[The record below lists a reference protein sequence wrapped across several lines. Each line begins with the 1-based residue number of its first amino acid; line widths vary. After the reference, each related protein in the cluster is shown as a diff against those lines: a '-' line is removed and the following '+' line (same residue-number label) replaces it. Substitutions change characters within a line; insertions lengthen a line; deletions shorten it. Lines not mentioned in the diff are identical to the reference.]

1 MGLDVRNCHSVVLF
15 GPPVQIVDLLQE
27 IGWPGRDGGPSVA
40 IILYN
45 CYHLRKLS
53 SDVQEILKLTD
64 CRRISLMQCFLNPE
78 AIALL
83 KENES
88 RKHTCCGLCKTKC
101 KCQNCSMLPLED
113 IYYHSSVSVN
123 QNDSDISDSDVMFNK
138 IIFLDSLSE
147 GELKAKSTCS
157 WASWSG

>member
-1 MGLDVRNCHSVVLF
+1 
-15 GPPVQIVDLLQE
+15 
-27 IGWPGRDGGPSVA
+27 
-40 IILYN
+40 
-45 CYHLRKLS
+45 
-53 SDVQEILKLTD
+53 
-64 CRRISLMQCFLNPE
+64 MQCFLKPE

-88 RKHTCCGLCKTKC
+88 RQHTRCGLCKTKC

-138 IIFLDSLSE
+138 KLFLDSLSE
-147 GELKAKSTCS
+147 GELKARINLFLSIMIWLNNKFSQKLITQQIQII
-157 WASWSG
+157 